1 MNPEILL
8 DVKDLKKYYPIRNS
22 VFGNTTRFAKVV
34 DGVSFQIRR
43 GETLGLV
50 GETGSGKSVLL
61 RTLLQLERP
70 TAGTISY
77 EGQDLGTLSKDD
89 MKTVRRD
96 IQMIFQDLAGSLHP
110 RLSIEENLLIPVRA
124 HRLGN
129 RTERLARVKEVM
141 ELVGL
146 DPDFRSRYPHQLSG
160 GQRQRV
166 GIARALMLRPR
177 LILCDEPISSLDVS
191 LQAQVLNLFMDL
203 RDELGLTYLFVAH
216 DLAVLRQISNWI
228 AIMYLGRFVEYGS
241 NEDIY
246 SRPKHPYTNA
256 LLLSSPSIAKGLAG
270 QRISTEMVLG
280 EVPDVRRPPSGCTF
294 HTRCKHAFDRCS
306 SEIPILT
313 ETEAGHQAACF
324 LIDCNFSKQDSAR
337 QETSSPLEISTE

>member
-1 MNPEILL
+1 MNPEVLL
-8 DVKDLKKYYPIRNS
+8 DVQDLKKHYPIRNS
-22 VFGNTTRFAKVV
+22 LFGSAARFARVV

-50 GETGSGKSVLL
+50 GETGSGKTVLL
-61 RTLLQLERP
+61 RTLLYLERP
-70 TAGTISY
+70 TSGIVHF
-77 EGQDLGTLSKDD
+77 EGQDLGTLSKDE
-89 MKTVRRD
+89 MKAVRRD
-96 IQMIFQDLAGSLHP
+96 IQMIFQDSVGSLHP

-124 HRLGN
+124 HKIGSRN
-129 RTERLARVKEVM
+129 QRVERVKEVM

-166 GIARALMLRPR
+166 GIARALMLRPK
-177 LILCDEPISSLDVS
+177 LIVCDEPISSLDVS

-203 RDELGLTYLFVAH
+203 RDELSLTYLFVAH

-228 AIMYLGRFVEYGS
+228 AIMYLGRIVEFGS

-270 QRISTEMVLG
+270 QRVSTEMVLG
-280 EVPDVRRPPSGCTF
+280 EVPNAKRPPSGCTF
-294 HTRCKHAFDRCS
+294 HTRCKHAFDHCS
-306 SEIPILT
+306 REIPILT

-324 LIDCNFSKQDSAR
+324 LINSDVPKV
-337 QETSSPLEISTE
+337 